1 LKPQGLSSKERIK
14 SKKDFSELYSNGK
27 ILISG
32 DQKIKAVYLIDKK
45 SGNGIKIAAV
55 VSKKSGKA
63 YWRNR
68 IKRLI
73 KDSYRLNKEELITA
87 VSKKKRNIRIV
98 FSSYNLNDR
107 KNKKIGLNDIMLP
120 VAELMRRIKTEL

>member
-1 LKPQGLSSKERIK
+1 MKPQGLSSKERIK